1 MGVSIPPGA
10 AVFNT
15 LAVAVDHGGAEEI
28 RELAEGAASA
38 EGAFA
43 QRVVAALS
51 GDARAEALERHRA
64 IRAHLT
70 ALARLGGF
78 SP

>member
-1 MGVSIPPGA
+1 MGVSTPPGA
-10 AVFNT
+10 VVFNT
-15 LAVAVDHGGAEEI
+15 LAVDHRDSDEV
-28 RELAEGAASA
+28 RELAEAAASA

-43 QRVVAALS
+43 QRVVASLS

-64 IRAHLT
+64 IRAHLA

-78 SP
+78 HP